1 MTSIRSIYGLNSY
14 NPMSRENLGLGTGMT
29 PSTINLPNGGGS
41 YQNPSIFGSQ
51 TDPTITPDPVVQ
63 PPTQPQVNNQVDLYA
78 KYRDPKTGD
87 IMSPEEY
94 AIYLGDKVP
103 PQRGSGDIGQYAGD
117 ALTKPDESAQDLTAR
132 ATNLNN
138 IRNDIATGATD
149 PYGIG
154 KDSGIAYSPTELKA
168 IESAYAGIYDP
179 VLNDVFAR
187 LKTREDA
194 DKKDQDRED
203 KIFSVDQNIRQWRET
218 TGTKSTTGGDTGATA
233 DIFSNTQLTKG
244 AGRAKMTLD
253 DFKNLDADI
262 ANYYVN
268 PPTIYNP
275 EPGKND
281 LISDNFEEVKLEIE
295 NGDLTTAEAAKE
307 IMAGDLPDAVKV
319 YLVNQLPASQT
330 EKNNWISWIWNR
342 MPFVD

>member
-1 MTSIRSIYGLNSY
+1 MSLKSIYENMGKGNVSFGS
-14 NPMSRENLGLGTGMT
+14 PSSRMMTTT
-29 PSTINLPNGGGS
+29 PSTVNLPNAGGS
-41 YQNPSIFGSQ
+41 YQYPGIFNGQ
-51 TDPTITPDPVVQ
+51 TDPTITPDPVVETPAPIFNQ
-63 PPTQPQVNNQVDLYA
+63 QAPRSKYVNPATGDYYTPQEYA
-78 KYRDPKTGD
+78 NSVAMKIPASKGTGD
-87 IMSPEEY
+87 IS
-94 AIYLGDKVP
+94 
-103 PQRGSGDIGQYAGD
+103 QYAGD
-117 ALTKPDESAQDLTAR
+117 ALTKPDESTQDLTAR